1 VEKQWKGEEDGV
13 REEAGQ
19 GGQWV
24 AETVREGEDGSKV
37 EMEEEGVVQEWRPW
51 PEVRR
56 SYAKTRGQQVNMK
69 RHLSVGSGGF
79 NLFFL
84 YEKNYYNIQH
94 LCLYVIF

>member
-1 VEKQWKGEEDGV
+1 
-13 REEAGQ
+13 
-19 GGQWV
+19 
-24 AETVREGEDGSKV
+24 
-37 EMEEEGVVQEWRPW
+37 MEEEGVVQEWRPW